1 MTPMIH
7 AIDPGW
13 PTRVNAIGGHY
24 LDKAME
30 NHDQVNLTIQFE
42 KDHTMIV
49 AGSTCNEQGL
59 QELIRGHEANLYLG
73 SNNCE
78 LVPERIFV
86 DDVDAQE
93 IKCDEVAE
101 QPALRLDWLNCVRSR
116 EQNVSP
122 VELGAKVMVAV
133 DLATRAMW
141 EGGEWLFD
149 PATRTARRA

>member
-1 MTPMIH
+1 V
-7 AIDPGW
+7 
-13 PTRVNAIGGHY
+13 RVSAIGGHY

-30 NHDQVNLTIQFE
+30 NHDQVNLSVQFE

-59 QELIRGHEANLYLG
+59 EAMVRGHEANLYLG
-73 SNNCE
+73 NNNCT
-78 LVPERIFV
+78 LRPERLFAEEV
-86 DDVDAQE
+86 DQQE
-93 IKCDEVAE
+93 VRFDPIDE
-101 QPALRLDWLNCVRSR
+101 QPALRLDWLQSVATRG
-116 EQNVSP
+116 ENVSP
-122 VELGAKVMVAV
+122 VELGAKIMVIV